1 MLLGTY
7 HNIRV
12 SCNLGIIASA
22 IDFATDIDSQNGIFL
37 VVGRSFF
44 GQACSYII
52 IVSITDVVAFA
63 SQTSTC
69 GNRYRHIDVVS
80 YERT

>member
-12 SCNLGIIASA
+12 SCNLGIIATA
-22 IDFATDIDSQNGIFL
+22 ID
-37 VVGRSFF
+37 V
-44 GQACSYII
+44 
-52 IVSITDVVAFA
+52 A